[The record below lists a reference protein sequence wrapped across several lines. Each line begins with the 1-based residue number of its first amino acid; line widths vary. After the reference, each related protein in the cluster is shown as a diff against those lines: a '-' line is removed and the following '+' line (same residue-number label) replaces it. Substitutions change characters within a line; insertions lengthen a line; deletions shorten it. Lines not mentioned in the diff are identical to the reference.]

1 MYYNN
6 RPKNAQKGGT
16 IVCFHP
22 IIISFMEFAKIVKTL
37 KPKGWSCWTTL
48 RLIGS
53 SCWVF
58 ETCHDYFD
66 HDIETFMFVQVK
78 IRWTKIT

>member
-1 MYYNN
+1 M
-6 RPKNAQKGGT
+6 KF
-16 IVCFHP
+16 IVIFK
-22 IIISFMEFAKIVKTL
+22 IILHNSSFAKNNNYRPQ
-37 KPKGWSCWTTL
+37 KPKGWNYWWTL

-66 HDIETFMFVQVK
+66 HVIETFMFVQMK
-78 IRWTKIT
+78 IAWIKTI